1 MKQSAVRLILGLTLA
16 GAGGVAA
23 QTPAQ
28 TLHDTYC
35 IMCHD
40 SSVYTRENRTAH
52 DYQSLRGEVDRWQSN
67 VSLKWG
73 EDEVDAV
80 ATWLAKRYYGFSCPT
95 DC

>member
-1 MKQSAVRLILGLTLA
+1 MGLMLA

-35 IMCHD
+35 IICHET
-40 SSVYTRENRTAH
+40 SVYTRENRIAH
-52 DYQSLRGEVDRWQSN
+52 DYQSLRSEVDRWQSN
-67 VSLKWG
+67 VSLKWS
-73 EDEVDAV
+73 EDDVDAV
-80 ATWLAKRYYGFSCPT
+80 ATLLAKRYYGFSCPT